1 MQWGTEPRALMGEG
15 ESHVGRE
22 GDSLWSHTSVV
33 TCKGRRNHI
42 YKDTRG
48 RYFPNYKHIHNRN
61 PLKFPLTSLSV
72 AQDRHQRAVARRNN
86 QKGILGWVL
95 FGPRV

>member
-1 MQWGTEPRALMGEG
+1 MEGSRRQQQSEWARAGG
-15 ESHVGRE
+15 G
-22 GDSLWSHTSVV
+22 G
-33 TCKGRRNHI
+33 RNHI